1 MSQPSFLRSLVNLIA
16 PVACAGCQRP
26 DIRLC
31 SRCRKILPGR
41 THRATLVVA
50 RALYGVPILSAGHY
64 RGARRSLVL
73 AVKDNAQRTLVPY
86 LLHRDLLH
94 SVATV
99 VSHYPRAVV
108 VPVPGSHRGT
118 LRRGYWPTLL
128 IAKHLARQVR
138 RVKVARALRFR
149 TFSMLTSRRVDPV
162 SSRSSR
168 LARDPRDFRVTGLR
182 PSSQVILVDDVMT
195 TGGTLEACATA
206 LQAVGHRVVAVVVT
220 AHVPALGE
228 GPISPPRLGEYA
240 GATTLTRR
248 T

>member
-1 MSQPSFLRSLVNLIA
+1 MSQASFLRSLVNLIA
-16 PVACAGCQRP
+16 PVSCAGCKRP

-31 SRCRKILPGR
+31 VRCRKILPGR
-41 THRATLVVA
+41 THHATPVVA

-64 RGARRSLVL
+64 RGVRRSLVL
-73 AVKDNAQRTLVPY
+73 AVKDNAQRTLAPY
-86 LLHRDLLH
+86 LLHRDLSH

-99 VSHYPRAVV
+99 LSHYPRAVL

-128 IAKHLARQVR
+128 IAQHLSAQVR
-138 RVKVARALRFR
+138 RVTVVRALHFR
-149 TFSMLTSRRVDPV
+149 PLLMLTSRRVDSV

-168 LARDPRDFRVTGLR
+168 LARSPRDFRVAYLP
-182 PSSQVILVDDVMT
+182 PSCPVILVDDVMT

-206 LQAVGHRVVAVVVT
+206 LQAVGHTVVAVVVA
-220 AHVPALGE
+220 AHVPARRE
-228 GPISPPRLGEYA
+228 APISTPRPEEYA
-240 GATTLTRR
+240 GSTTLTRR